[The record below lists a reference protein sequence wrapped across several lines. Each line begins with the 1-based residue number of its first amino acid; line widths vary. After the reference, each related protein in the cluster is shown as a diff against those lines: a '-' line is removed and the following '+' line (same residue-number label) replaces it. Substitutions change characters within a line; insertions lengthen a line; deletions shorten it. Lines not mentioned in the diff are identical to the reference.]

1 MIEYFIFFSQKEFI
15 EGDERIEKIEGEL
28 EVSDLSF
35 SYSKDTDEKILDNIN
50 IKIPQGRSLA
60 IVGATGSGKSTL
72 IRLISKLYTGYTGSI
87 KIDGIDLTNLDSR
100 RYLQLIAIVPQDIT
114 LFEGSILFNI
124 TLGDPNIS
132 DEAAIKAAKDIG
144 LDRIV
149 QDFPEG
155 YNYIVKENGSNLSL
169 GQKQLISFAR
179 AMAKDP
185 KVIILDEATSSI
197 DPESERLIQHAI
209 STVLKDRTAIIIA
222 HRLSTIEQ
230 ADEIIVMDKGNII
243 EKGNHK
249 TLIEQKGYYY
259 GLNKPKESN

>member
-1 MIEYFIFFSQKEFI
+1 MFP
-15 EGDERIEKIEGEL
+15 R
-28 EVSDLSF
+28 
-35 SYSKDTDEKILDNIN
+35 
-50 IKIPQGRSLA
+50 
-60 IVGATGSGKSTL
+60 
-72 IRLISKLYTGYTGSI
+72 
-87 KIDGIDLTNLDSR
+87 
-100 RYLQLIAIVPQDIT
+100 DIT

-185 KVIILDEATSSI
+185 KVIILDEATSFNRS
-197 DPESERLIQHAI
+197 
-209 STVLKDRTAIIIA
+209 
-222 HRLSTIEQ
+222 
-230 ADEIIVMDKGNII
+230 
-243 EKGNHK
+243 
-249 TLIEQKGYYY
+249 
-259 GLNKPKESN
+259 

>member
-1 MIEYFIFFSQKEFI
+1 
-15 EGDERIEKIEGEL
+15 
-28 EVSDLSF
+28 
-35 SYSKDTDEKILDNIN
+35 
-50 IKIPQGRSLA
+50 
-60 IVGATGSGKSTL
+60 
-72 IRLISKLYTGYTGSI
+72 
-87 KIDGIDLTNLDSR
+87 
-100 RYLQLIAIVPQDIT
+100 
-114 LFEGSILFNI
+114 
-124 TLGDPNIS
+124 
-132 DEAAIKAAKDIG
+132 
-144 LDRIV
+144 
-149 QDFPEG
+149 
-155 YNYIVKENGSNLSL
+155 
-169 GQKQLISFAR
+169 
-179 AMAKDP
+179 MAKDP